1 MSGGHF
7 SYDQYRIR
15 DIAEEVRRLVET
27 NGKEV
32 NGYQRPEYSQ
42 DTINEFMEAYKYL
55 LLAEI
60 YAQRIDWLISGDD
73 GEETFHERLAE
84 DLSNVADQLVWQDK

>member
-32 NGYQRPEYSQ
+32 DGYQRPEYSQ
-42 DTINEFMEAYKYL
+42 DTMNYH
-55 LLAEI
+55 
-60 YAQRIDWLISGDD
+60 
-73 GEETFHERLAE
+73 ETKDFVVS
-84 DLSNVADQLVWQDK
+84 DFVDSVYYQTPPSVFV